1 MDRFD
6 AMAMLVAAVDAG
18 SLSKASQ
25 RLGLPL
31 ATVSRKVADL
41 ERHLRATLLIRSAKG
56 LTLTDA
62 GRSYVEAAKAILD
75 QLGEAERAAAGEY
88 VEPRGDLIVTAP
100 TMFGR
105 LHVLPTVT
113 GFLDAYPDVA
123 VDLKL
128 TDRVAHFLDD
138 QIDVALRIGQ
148 LPDSSLLATR
158 LGEVRH
164 VVCASPGYLATHGAP
179 ASPDELT
186 RHRVVSFESVSSGGS
201 WPFLQDGQAR
211 TGAFR
216 ARLGVTTID
225 AALDAGRA
233 GAGLVRALSY
243 QVNEDVRAGRL
254 RVVLEAFEA
263 PPRPVHLVYAP
274 QGRLPLKLR
283 AFIDFVVPRL
293 RERLL
298 QAALPPGLSTGG

>member
-1 MDRFD
+1 MDRLD
-6 AMAMLVAAVDAG
+6 AMAMLIAAVDAG
-18 SLSKASQ
+18 SLSKASK

-56 LTLTDA
+56 LELTDA

-75 QLGEAERAAAGEY
+75 QLNEAERAAAGEY
-88 VEPRGDLIVTAP
+88 TEPRGDLIVTAP

-105 LHVLPTVT
+105 LHVLPTVS
-113 GFLDAYPDVA
+113 GFLAAFPDVA

-138 QIDVALRIGQ
+138 QIDVALRIGE
-148 LPDSSLLATR
+148 LADSSLVATR

-164 VVCASPGYLATHGAP
+164 VICAAPGYLAAQGVP
-179 ASPDELT
+179 ASPDDLM
-186 RHRVVSFESVSSGGS
+186 RHRVVSFESVATGGA
-201 WPFLQDGQAR
+201 WPFRQDGQPR

-216 ARLGVTTID
+216 SRLGVNTID

-254 RVVLEAFEA
+254 QLVLEDFEA
-263 PPRPVHLVYAP
+263 APRPVHLVYAP

-283 AFIDFVVPRL
+283 AFIDFAVPRL

-298 QAALPPGLSTGG
+298 QAALPER